1 MWSDGYRGGGSER
14 MEALEVLAGEVFWE
28 LDCFVFD
35 ALGVA
40 GCSEMSI
47 GIGELLLEELDEESP
62 LDGKTSLM
70 LMASCN
76 FKSVEWFGGG
86 LGRVRLFLLLMSSRV
101 LLLLVLMV
109 VGTRLVCLILSRC
122 LPFRTLD
129 AISMATYLVDLI
141 FASMLVGGDG
151 ACDACWV
158 VGWKYRLELVACWW
172 FL

>member
-1 MWSDGYRGGGSER
+1 
-14 MEALEVLAGEVFWE
+14 MEALEMLAGEVFWE

-40 GCSEMSI
+40 SCGEMSI

-62 LDGKTSLM
+62 LDGKTSLI
-70 LMASCN
+70 LMASCS
-76 FKSVEWFGGG
+76 FKAVGWFGEG

-101 LLLLVLMV
+101 LLLV
-109 VGTRLVCLILSRC
+109 VGTRLVCLSLSHC

-141 FASMLVGGDG
+141 FASILVGGNG

-158 VGWKYRLELVACWW
+158 VGWKYRLGLIACWW